1 MDDNR
6 IISENLVD
14 AWINLSSTV
23 WNRRVVSSMTFN
35 EISVCN
41 LLIRQMKTDPEV
53 RLTATDLCEK
63 TRLFKSQMNKV
74 LNSMEK
80 KAYIRRVRSEQDKRF
95 VYIEFTEKGL
105 EEYTKEHEDIMRMV
119 DKLVLAIGKDRIAE
133 TAMAVNDISEEL
145 RNLI

>member
-6 IISENLVD
+6 QISENLVD

-53 RLTATDLCEK
+53 RLTATDLCDK

-80 KAYIRRVRSEQDKRF
+80 KEYIKRFRSEHDKRF
-95 VYIEFTEKGL
+95 VYIEFTSKGF
-105 EEYTKEHEDIMRMV
+105 EEYTKEHEDIMKMV
-119 DKLVLAIGKDRIAE
+119 DKLVLAIGKERIAE
-133 TAMAVNDISEEL
+133 TTSAVNDISEEL
-145 RNLI
+145 RKFI